1 MTIGVEAPFT
11 TTRDNGQRLAVNS
24 QYGVTGTDAL
34 IVG

>member
-1 MTIGVEAPFT
+1 LCPQAARVSLF
-11 TTRDNGQRLAVNS
+11 DNS